1 MNRIP
6 RELYYLEIAKAAA
19 MRSTCINK
27 HWGAVIVKDDAII
40 STGYNGSP
48 RGVPNCCDT
57 GYCYRIENNIQRGT
71 QYERCMAI
79 HAEANAI
86 INASHGQMI
95 NATLY
100 LYGYDVLGNCIVD
113 NPDSC
118 IMCKRM
124 IINSGITEVVFA
136 DKNGIMKHKHPN
148 LEFGYRIVQVCNWVD
163 SFNLAETGY

>member
-86 INASHGQMI
+86 ITASHGQMI

-100 LYGYDVLGNCIVD
+100 LY
-113 NPDSC
+113 
-118 IMCKRM
+118 
-124 IINSGITEVVFA
+124 
-136 DKNGIMKHKHPN
+136 
-148 LEFGYRIVQVCNWVD
+148 
-163 SFNLAETGY
+163 